1 MGWGKV
7 FKYGLA
13 AASGAAEGFAEVV
26 QEEDKYRKETSKG
39 IFAVAAKKAAKD
51 ADVRDATLAEI
62 KEENE
67 GVEALKVF
75 KIDGKPVTE
84 AQARAIYRTGKS
96 LNIDPAD
103 IFAKYKIEGEGTI
116 TDVAPTV
123 RTAFADDTAEALAE
137 QNGGSWMFREGR
149 AESLAEDVNML
160 LKAAKIS
167 TKTAIPS
174 KQKVSGVSITPI
186 DDTNVDYSNEYILDA
201 DGVPVTQVIAKRTT
215 NNRTKVTTVTYLD
228 KLSGKEYKVKEG
240 EKISSSADAFKKDK
254 PFADFGPLLVFNEAG
269 DPEFLKDKTGQ
280 IVSGYLMKNGEI
292 RLQKAGKI
300 DTATYVPE
308 DGQTVLVAGK
318 DYAPSVAAGDLT
330 AWGKMFKFPPVKEFY
345 TSLPEMD
352 TQAQGNDL
360 LFARSQKRLDIHTKY
375 GQSMYGIEG
384 GFATMVTGL
393 SKNAKGIGNIV
404 LGLSGLDTSGM
415 NQDEALD
422 AKVQYLESSGNI
434 GLLRDFVA
442 QEEEIMSAG
451 FIDKQ
456 AEIAMARVM
465 DSAIATVTAYDLA
478 KQTGDT
484 RISNADFDAYIS
496 TVTGNNAEQT
506 VNLIKNG
513 LDDNLTIY
521 RSKYRAVS
529 KARDRIPEDPSLAGF
544 QKSFDKALATVTPP
558 SVYEAMFTTMFKP
571 FEEKKE
577 PKVISMTEFT
587 PTLTDVD
594 GTQQVS
600 ISITGQEQ
608 PVVLKNPRYLRLFDE
623 TVEEKEKEQ
632 IKKDIQDA
640 INRILQARAGK

>member
-1 MGWGKV
+1 
-7 FKYGLA
+7 
-13 AASGAAEGFAEVV
+13 
-26 QEEDKYRKETSKG
+26 
-39 IFAVAAKKAAKD
+39 
-51 ADVRDATLAEI
+51 
-62 KEENE
+62 
-67 GVEALKVF
+67 
-75 KIDGKPVTE
+75 
-84 AQARAIYRTGKS
+84 
-96 LNIDPAD
+96 
-103 IFAKYKIEGEGTI
+103 
-116 TDVAPTV
+116 
-123 RTAFADDTAEALAE
+123 
-137 QNGGSWMFREGR
+137 
-149 AESLAEDVNML
+149 
-160 LKAAKIS
+160 
-167 TKTAIPS
+167 
-174 KQKVSGVSITPI
+174 
-186 DDTNVDYSNEYILDA
+186 
-201 DGVPVTQVIAKRTT
+201 
-215 NNRTKVTTVTYLD
+215 
-228 KLSGKEYKVKEG
+228 
-240 EKISSSADAFKKDK
+240 
-254 PFADFGPLLVFNEAG
+254 
-269 DPEFLKDKTGQ
+269 
-280 IVSGYLMKNGEI
+280 
-292 RLQKAGKI
+292 
-300 DTATYVPE
+300 
-308 DGQTVLVAGK
+308 
-318 DYAPSVAAGDLT
+318 
-330 AWGKMFKFPPVKEFY
+330 MFKFPPVKEFY

-544 QKSFDKALATVTPP
+544 QKSFDKALTTVTPP

-577 PKVISMTEFT
+577 PKVISMAEFT